1 MRDLRIVFMGTPAF
15 AVPVLEEILNNDYEV
30 VGVITAP
37 DKPAGRG
44 RKLHTSAVKDFA
56 VSKGLKVLQ
65 PRNLKDDEFL
75 NQLAGLKANLQIV
88 VAFRM
93 LPEKVWAM
101 PKYGTINLH
110 ASLLP
115 QYRGAAPI
123 NWVLIN
129 GEEETGVTTFYINER
144 IDTGEIILQERTRID
159 PEENAGSLHDRLMLL
174 GAELVLKTIELVEK
188 DLVVPIKQDES
199 EKLKPAPKIHRETCR
214 INWHMAGNNIV
225 NHIRGLSPYPAA
237 WTYFF
242 NGEDQSMLKI
252 YSAKPQE
259 AVHTMENGTVIR
271 ETNDIKIAV
280 SGGYISLLEIQL
292 PGKKKMA
299 ARDWLNGLNLK
310 DSAKVL

>member
-1 MRDLRIVFMGTPAF
+1 MGTPAF

-30 VGVITAP
+30 AGVITAP

-75 NQLAGLKANLQIV
+75 NELAALKANLQIV

-101 PKYGTINLH
+101 PEYGTINLH

-123 NWVLIN
+123 NWVIIN
-129 GEEETGVTTFYINER
+129 GENETGVTTFYINER
-144 IDTGEIILQERTRID
+144 IDTGEIILQDSTPIGSD
-159 PEENAGSLHDRLMLL
+159 ENAGNLHDRLMLL
-174 GAELVLKTIELVEK
+174 GAKLVLKTIELVK
-188 DLVVPIKQDES
+188 MDQVVPVKQDENK
-199 EKLKPAPKIHRETCR
+199 KLKPAPKIHRETCR
-214 INWHMAGNNIV
+214 INWDLSGISIV

-237 WTYFF
+237 WSYFL
-242 NGEDQSMLKI
+242 NGEEQSVLKI
-252 YSAKPQE
+252 YSAQLEE
-259 AVHTMENGTVIR
+259 AVHTMATGTVIR
-271 ETNDIKIAV
+271 DQNEIKVAV
-280 SGGYISLLEIQL
+280 SDGYINLLEIQL

-299 ARDWLNGLNLK
+299 ARDWLNGLKLT